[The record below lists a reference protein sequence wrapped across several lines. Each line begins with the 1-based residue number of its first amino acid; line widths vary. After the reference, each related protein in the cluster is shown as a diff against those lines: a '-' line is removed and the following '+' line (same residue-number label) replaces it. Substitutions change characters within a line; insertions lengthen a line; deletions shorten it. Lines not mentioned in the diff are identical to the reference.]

1 MGTNVKVKK
10 MSSKFIKVTNNRED
24 MKGVVINFNVDH
36 ITCFYDV
43 ETTEGI
49 KTFIFGGPGQ
59 SWDIEESSSKILK
72 LIEES
77 VEK

>member
-1 MGTNVKVKK
+1 
-10 MSSKFIKVTNNRED
+10 

-43 ETTEGI
+43 ETPEGI